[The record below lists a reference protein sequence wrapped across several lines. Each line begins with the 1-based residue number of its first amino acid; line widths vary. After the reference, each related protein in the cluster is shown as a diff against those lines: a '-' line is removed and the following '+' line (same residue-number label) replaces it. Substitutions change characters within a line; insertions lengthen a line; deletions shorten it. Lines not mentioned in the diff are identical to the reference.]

1 MRLVRLFI
9 ITLGVLCI
17 SSANAEL
24 INIQD
29 AIEATEINVTVQG
42 PGDGYVLARSCTDCP
57 FTRLEI
63 TPETSVWVNGEP
75 VRADKRIQ
83 RSWSGG
89 VVIFDTKTKQVVR
102 LRLFN
107 R

>member
-1 MRLVRLFI
+1 MRLVRSFI
-9 ITLGVLCI
+9 ITLGMLCF

-29 AIEATEINVTVQG
+29 AIEASDINVSIHG
-42 PGDGYVLARSCTDCP
+42 PGEGYVLARSCTKCP

-63 TPETSVWVNGEP
+63 TPETRVWVNGEP
-75 VRADKRIQ
+75 VRADNRIQ

-102 LRLFN
+102 LRLF
-107 R
+107 

>member
-1 MRLVRLFI
+1 MRLARLFI
-9 ITLGVLCI
+9 MTLGVLCFT
-17 SSANAEL
+17 SANAEL

-75 VRADKRIQ
+75 VRADRRIQ
-83 RSWSGG
+83 RNWSGG
-89 VVIFDTKTKQVVR
+89 VVIFDTKSKQVVR
-102 LRLFN
+102 LRLF
-107 R
+107 

>member
-9 ITLGVLCI
+9 MSLGVLCI
-17 SSANAEL
+17 TSANAEL

-29 AIEATEINVTVQG
+29 AIEASDIDVTIHG
-42 PGDGYVLARSCTDCP
+42 PGDGYVLARSCADCP
-57 FTRLEI
+57 FASLEI

-75 VRADKRIQ
+75 VRADRRIQ
-83 RSWSGG
+83 RNWSGG

-102 LRLFN
+102 LKLFS